1 MNITLCTPK
10 KYQNHNLNKMKKLNE
25 DIERIK
31 NLMDLSENED
41 GEEDYFRQKYTNQ
54 TGPHDED
61 DMAPDGMDDDSD
73 VDEEEIPESE
83 ISEEGEAS
91 APASGGGS
99 AGYPSVTKWE
109 SGRTLGPT
117 YKGPNAKW
125 ESGIKRGKGNTLL

>member
-1 MNITLCTPK
+1 MNITLYIPK

-83 ISEEGEAS
+83 ISEEGEA

>member
-1 MNITLCTPK
+1 
-10 KYQNHNLNKMKKLNE
+10 MKRLNE
-25 DIERIK
+25 DIKRIK
-31 NLMDLSENED
+31 SLMDVSENED
-41 GEEDYFRQKYTNQ
+41 GAEDFFRQEYTGQ
-54 TGPHDED
+54 SGPHDED

-73 VDEEEIPESE
+73 VDEGEL
-83 ISEEGEAS
+83 SEEGEA

-99 AGYPSVTKWE
+99 AGYPTVTKWE

>member
-1 MNITLCTPK
+1 MKSINENIK
-10 KYQNHNLNKMKKLNE
+10 
-25 DIERIK
+25 RIK

-41 GEEDYFRQKYTNQ
+41 GIEDYFRQKYTNQ

-73 VDEEEIPESE
+73 VGESE
-83 ISEEGEAS
+83 LSEEGEAAAATS
-91 APASGGGS
+91 TGGGS

-109 SGRTLGPT
+109 RGRTLGPT